1 MGLSTEIGQPPKEPP
16 KWSLNSYL
24 LMNAIIFALAGICK
38 GFDEAN
44 IACLVVQSQFRVAF
58 GIDRQSPDEYANTKG
73 WIVSIFTAGSIF
85 GCLACLPVN
94 DRLGRKWS
102 LRLSTLI
109 YAAGVAGQALSKGN
123 LSAFYASRFIAGLGG
138 GGITVVPSMYISEIA
153 PKRIRGL
160 LAIQYSTCQQLGSVF
175 GFFINYGITKTYDG
189 KDLQWMVPTFLQ
201 LVPAVIWG
209 LGTFLCVESPRWLL
223 YVGRREQ
230 AIATVSRLRGLP
242 NGHAEVISDIQI
254 MESQILY
261 EREAVV
267 GATQWDLVK
276 EVLLPV
282 ENRRRFL
289 LVFMAHLFSQWS
301 GASAITQYL
310 PTIFGYLSMPSETA
324 SLATGFYAVVKFVS
338 CLIFSLLVI
347 DFIGRRRS
355 LMTGITLQ
363 TTTLVYLACYLGIA
377 RTMTAAHIANTPSVS
392 RASTGAVAAIFI
404 HGVGWNI
411 GWHGMPYL
419 IGAEVYPIRIRS
431 LAVSMG
437 MAFHWVFFFGCS
449 RATPDMLEVMQEWG
463 AFAFFACICFVSL
476 IYVFF
481 AMPDTT
487 GRSLESLDSLFQ
499 RPWYKV
505 YRVAYAKNDNVGGVV

>member
-1 MGLSTEIGQPPKEPP
+1 MGLIAETSHALKEPS
-16 KWSLNSYL
+16 KWSINSFL
-24 LMNAIIFALAGICK
+24 LMNTIVFALAGICK

-58 GIDRQSPDEYANTKG
+58 GVDEQSPDEYADTKG
-73 WIVSIFTAGSIF
+73 WIVSIFTAGAIF

-94 DRLGRKWS
+94 DRLGRRWS
-102 LRLSTLI
+102 LRVSTLI
-109 YAAGVAGQALSKGN
+109 YAAGVVGQGLSRGN
-123 LSAFYASRFIAGLGG
+123 LSAFYASRFIAGFGS
-138 GGITVVPSMYISEIA
+138 GGITVVPAMYISEIA

-160 LAIQYSTCQQLGSVF
+160 LAIQYSTCQQLGTVF
-175 GFFINYGITKTYDG
+175 GFFFNYGITKAYAGHDR
-189 KDLQWMVPTFLQ
+189 QWMLPTLLQ
-201 LVPAVIWG
+201 LVPAMIWG
-209 LGTFLCVESPRWLL
+209 FGTFLCVESPRWLL
-223 YVGRREQ
+223 YVGRRAQ

-242 NGHAEVISDIQI
+242 DGHTEVMADIQI

-267 GATQWDLVK
+267 GSTQWDLVK
-276 EVLLPV
+276 ELLIPI

-289 LVFMAHLFSQWS
+289 LVFMSHLFSQWS

-310 PTIFGYLSMPSETA
+310 PTIFGYLNIPDETA
-324 SLATGFYAVVKFVS
+324 SLATGLYAVVKFIS

-363 TTTLVYLACYLGIA
+363 ITTLVYLACYLGIA
-377 RTMTAAHIANTPSVS
+377 STMTAAHIAETPSVS
-392 RASTGAVAAIFI
+392 QASTAAVAAIFI

-411 GWHGMPYL
+411 GWYGMPYL

-437 MAFHWVFFFGCS
+437 MAFHWAFFFGCS
-449 RATPDMLEVMQEWG
+449 RATPDMLEVMQQWG
-463 AFAFFACICFVSL
+463 AFAFFACMCFLSL

-487 GRSLESLDSLFQ
+487 GRSLESLDGLFQ
-499 RPWYKV
+499 RPWYTV
-505 YRVAYAKNDNVGGVV
+505 YQVAYAKNDNMGSVA